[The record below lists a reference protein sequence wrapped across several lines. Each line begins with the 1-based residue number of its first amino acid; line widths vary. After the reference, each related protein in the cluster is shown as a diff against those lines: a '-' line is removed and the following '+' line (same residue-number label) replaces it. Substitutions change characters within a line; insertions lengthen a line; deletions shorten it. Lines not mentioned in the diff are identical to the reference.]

1 MCVSVCK
8 CVCVYLCNCI
18 RWVPVKPQIR
28 PFKNP
33 NYLGYLQTPNLLSRS
48 WCSVGHGGGNF
59 HTSVN
64 LSVPPGLPSFNILML
79 EISSYSLWNNH
90 HRPEISFNLVIS
102 LTPKAPIQTKA
113 SNHGWRERCFKALL
127 RPQICFRAEQTWLR
141 YKKADKG
148 NMRLAIPIAL
158 LCLPVY
164 LSGGKQGSRGSF
176 VCPLHL

>member
-1 MCVSVCK
+1 
-8 CVCVYLCNCI
+8 
-18 RWVPVKPQIR
+18 
-28 PFKNP
+28 
-33 NYLGYLQTPNLLSRS
+33 
-48 WCSVGHGGGNF
+48 
-59 HTSVN
+59 
-64 LSVPPGLPSFNILML
+64 ML
-79 EISSYSLWNNH
+79 EISSYSLGKKT
-90 HRPEISFNLVIS
+90 HRPEISFNLEISS

-176 VCPLHL
+176 VCPLHLQFVALESKRDNKKPARAC